1 MLFQRRR
8 FLLRSGNAIRVVIF
22 KRRTFSNIENSHIY
36 HKDRAAR
43 AIKIL
48 MALKKGTYTSY
59 ALSIA
64 HFLRSSRKQACV
76 FYMRIRSDF
85 VRIFQKRRTT
95 AMTYRRVVNNF
106 LIFFNI
112 CFHRACL
119 WLSAAILSGLWQFSA
134 IVFDFIRLA
143 VKNATASAVLT
154 AHQA

>member
-64 HFLRSSRKQACV
+64 HFLRSSRKQASC
-76 FYMRIRSDF
+76 FLNAYSQRF
-85 VRIFQKRRTT
+85 RTHFSEASYDGNDLQT
-95 AMTYRRVVNNF
+95 
-106 LIFFNI
+106 
-112 CFHRACL
+112 
-119 WLSAAILSGLWQFSA
+119 SGE
-134 IVFDFIRLA
+134 
-143 VKNATASAVLT
+143 
-154 AHQA
+154 